1 MSTTPPQSESR
12 FGTEGPVRVTASRSA
27 AGRTG
32 TGPAGVGF
40 LRTSEF
46 LVMAVLSLAILIA
59 GAVADAFDAKGAWT
73 LVAVLGAAYILSRG
87 LAKLGRGRDD
97 DGVL

>member
-1 MSTTPPQSESR
+1 MSTHHQQTDAR
-12 FGTEGPVRVTASRSA
+12 FGTEGPIRVTARSPM
-27 AGRTG
+27 AGGHRG
-32 TGPAGVGF
+32 GLGF

-46 LVMAVLSLAILIA
+46 LVLAVLTIALLIA
-59 GAVADAFDAKGAWT
+59 SAVAEDFDAARAWT

-97 DGVL
+97 DVS

>member
-1 MSTTPPQSESR
+1 MSTTPPTSESR
-12 FGTEGPVRVTASRSA
+12 LGADGPVRVTARSTT
-27 AGRTG
+27 GRADSDHG
-32 TGPAGVGF
+32 MSF

-46 LVMAVLSLAILIA
+46 LVLSVLSVVLVLASAL
-59 GAVADAFDAKGAWT
+59 ADEFDAGRAWT

-97 DGVL
+97 DVS